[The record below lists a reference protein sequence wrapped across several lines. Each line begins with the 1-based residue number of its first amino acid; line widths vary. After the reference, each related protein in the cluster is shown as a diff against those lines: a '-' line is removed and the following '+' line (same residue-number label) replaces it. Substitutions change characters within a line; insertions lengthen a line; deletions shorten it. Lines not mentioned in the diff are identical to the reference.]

1 MRYVRLTEQ
10 EEGKLKEVYQSGGYV
25 LERKRSQ
32 CLLLSHRGKSINELA
47 GIFGVTRLTITNWL
61 DKWKE
66 GGLEGIRLESGRGR
80 KQKLAGIGQEQLEAY
95 VEEHSRNLNA
105 VLALLREKHAVEVSK
120 KTLQRFL
127 KTQRLHFQASAAQLE
142 KQAQA

>member
-1 MRYVRLTEQ
+1 MRTIRLTEQ
-10 EEGKLKEVYQSGGYV
+10 EEKELQEVYKSSGYII
-25 LERKRSQ
+25 ERRRSQ

-80 KQKLAGIGQEQLEAY
+80 RQKLAGIGQEQLEAY
-95 VEEHSRNLNA
+95 VEGHSRNLNA

-127 KTQRLHFQASAAQLE
+127 KTQRLLFQEGAPQPE
-142 KQAQA
+142 K

>member
-1 MRYVRLTEQ
+1 MRTIRLTEQ
-10 EEGKLKEVYQSGGYV
+10 EEKELQEVYKSSGSII
-25 LERKRSQ
+25 ERRRSQ

-47 GIFGVTRLTITNWL
+47 GIFGVTRLTITNWR

-127 KTQRLHFQASAAQLE
+127 KT
-142 KQAQA
+142 